1 MVSGFLPPP
10 LQGPLD
16 FLCEADRHKLPS
28 CHESGRCSLHTQ
40 PGRSRL
46 GRCSSSPGLSTPGQ
60 STKESAAGR
69 ICPPTASLYGLKL
82 FSLSPLP
89 QQTQFSRSWGV
100 FWGAAY
106 ESPAHSPTTQLTRY
120 FPQCSPTLA
129 THEKHIW
136 AFSKYW
142 TLPTRAEFLEV
153 FLKQMYAGKS
163 PWGILRCVTI
173 RNHQCH

>member
-1 MVSGFLPPP
+1 MLPPHTARTE
-10 LQGPLD
+10 QAGD
-16 FLCEADRHKLPS
+16 TFLKPRARHSWAIHKGVGSWPYF
-28 CHESGRCSLHTQ
+28 
-40 PGRSRL
+40 
-46 GRCSSSPGLSTPGQ
+46 
-60 STKESAAGR
+60 
-69 ICPPTASLYGLKL
+69 PPTASLYGLKL

-129 THEKHIW
+129 TCEKHIW

-163 PWGILRCVTI
+163 PWGILRCITI